1 MCKNILSA
9 FGGDMRENE
18 KRLSV
23 AVDGATYRRLRLLA
37 IDRGATVQKVMEA
50 AVIDYLDRTAK

>member
-1 MCKNILSA
+1 
-9 FGGDMRENE
+9 MRENE

-23 AVDGATYRRLRLLA
+23 AVDGVTYRRLRLLA
-37 IDRGATVQKVMEA
+37 IDRCATVQAVMEA